1 MGGSRVRA
9 PAAKDRDGAG
19 RNRAAGRRRDG
30 AWGEQHRLERLSAV
44 VRRGAGA
51 ERRRRREAAA
61 ARTQAGRGCVV
72 RVRTRAAVAAA
83 GSTDAG
89 CRGALLARPWARTT
103 RAGAERG
110 KDVDCGGATRRSIV
124 GAVGSDEQRRERAW
138 GEGKRG
144 GARLTSGG
152 VGHWQWV
159 RGGSWWPESVAACG
173 GPRWKP
179 STGRRRWGG
188 PLPIQRNRAEEGG
201 GARRLGRRP
210 MTGLEAA
217 VASGEEGNS
226 ERRRLAKRS
235 RRPIQIGI
243 GRRRGREGN
252 VGGRSGV
259 VG

>member
-1 MGGSRVRA
+1 MRRAGAYGSC
-9 PAAKDRDGAG
+9 G
-19 RNRAAGRRRDG
+19 GRRG
-30 AWGEQHRLERLSAV
+30 Q
-44 VRRGAGA
+44 
-51 ERRRRREAAA
+51 RRRRLQGSAA
-61 ARTQAGRGCVV
+61 G
-72 RVRTRAAVAAA
+72 AAVGANDTGGRRARQ
-83 GSTDAG
+83 GRRLRGRDATE
-89 CRGALLARPWARTT
+89 L
-103 RAGAERG
+103 
-110 KDVDCGGATRRSIV
+110 V

-159 RGGSWWPESVAACG
+159 RGGSWWPESVAVCG

-210 MTGLEAA
+210 MMGLEAA